1 MKEAFADTFHFL
13 AIANPLDKFHTQA
26 DEAAKDR
33 SRRLVTTA
41 FVLTEVGDGLA
52 RLGNR
57 ELFAELIDLLKAD
70 RNAVVIPP
78 TQVLFDAGVSLYRER
93 PDKEWSLTDCISF
106 VVMKERGIRE
116 ALTGDHH
123 FEQAG
128 FVALLK

>member
-1 MKEAFADTFHFL
+1 MKEVFADTFHFL
-13 AIANPLDKFHTQA
+13 AIANPSDTFHATA
-26 DEAAKDR
+26 DEAAKDL

-52 RLGNR
+52 KLGNR
-57 ELFAELIDLLKAD
+57 ELFPELLDLLKAD

-78 TQVLFDAGVSLYRER
+78 TQALFDAGVRLYRER

-128 FVALLK
+128 FVALLN

>member
-1 MKEAFADTFHFL
+1 MKEVFADTFHFL
-13 AIANPLDKFHTQA
+13 AIANPSDTFHATA
-26 DEAAKDR
+26 DEAAKDL

-52 RLGNR
+52 KLGNR
-57 ELFAELIDLLKAD
+57 ELFPELLDLLRAD

-78 TQVLFDAGVSLYRER
+78 TQALFDAAVRLYRER
-93 PDKEWSLTDCISF
+93 PDKVWSLTDCISF

-128 FVALLK
+128 FVALLN